1 MNKDKF
7 VINHGTYLKPHYPYA
22 VLFLES
28 STSILV
34 LVSENAVFF
43 FSPLIP
49 FVHPSWHSVT
59 LGGGGIRDMQ
69 IARRKVSTSSQRS
82 LVQLFAS
89 RRGEQKAFSR
99 RGAAAP
105 RLGAGLAAQP
115 AAPGASRA
123 GCHVLWRV
131 PRDPLLLESS
141 PLFGRGLF
149 FRPFWGPVPSFCCS
163 PRHTGPLSPQRTPST
178 QQGAAGLPVCWGHW
192 GLLITGGLSAW
203 S

>member
-28 STSILV
+28 CTSILV

-69 IARRKVSTSSQRS
+69 IARRKVSTSSPRS
-82 LVQLFAS
+82 LVQPFVS
-89 RRGEQKAFSR
+89 RRGEQEAFGR

-105 RLGAGLAAQP
+105 RLGAGLAAQTSGP
-115 AAPGASRA
+115 SAVGEFPTF
-123 GCHVLWRV
+123 W
-131 PRDPLLLESS
+131 PRFFLQAFLGPCSLFLLLSQAHRATV
-141 PLFGRGLF
+141 PPGHTVHPTGCCWAPCVLGALGLADYWRSICLELTF
-149 FRPFWGPVPSFCCS
+149 FFFFNMSIS
-163 PRHTGPLSPQRTPST
+163 H
-178 QQGAAGLPVCWGHW
+178 
-192 GLLITGGLSAW
+192 
-203 S
+203 

>member
-7 VINHGTYLKPHYPYA
+7 VINRGTYLKPHYPYA

-28 STSILV
+28 CTSV
-34 LVSENAVFF
+34 LVFQKTLF
-43 FSPLIP
+43 FSPFIP

-69 IARRKVSTSSQRS
+69 FGRRKVSTSSQWS
-82 LVQLFAS
+82 LVQPFVS
-89 RRGEQKAFSR
+89 RKGEHEMFGR

-115 AAPGASRA
+115 PAPGASCA
-123 GCHVLWRV
+123 GCHVL

-141 PLFGRGLF
+141 PLFGRGFF
-149 FRPFWGPVPSFCCS
+149 FRPFWGPVPSFCRS
-163 PRHTGPLSPQRTPST
+163 PRHTGPLSPQGTLST

-192 GLLITGGLSAW
+192 EHWEGTHLSHPGAGAR
-203 S
+203 